1 MAKQNVFQKVG
12 FIVKDFFQHWNTPA
26 KEGYYL
32 SNKEFMAYSVGGMG
46 VQGMGILTQYFAIN
60 MGVHLAYVYNFDQ
73 MIVLYTT
80 WIMAILSLF
89 RAPLVGWLIDNTNSK
104 WGRYRPYLLWAGFA
118 SVACFWLLA
127 FIPNIFMPGEGQEY
141 TETRKWLVIGSYQ
154 LIYFIALTVYSLF
167 SFGRV
172 GLSQVIT
179 PNTNERTKLYS
190 IGGVIDSLGPSIVQ
204 MLFPLIANG
213 VYGQMGLVYKEQ
225 YGDLTAEQI
234 KEMGLGFGMENIHTY
249 QIIFPIMGCICV
261 ALALVMFFGTKERI
275 IKEKKAKA
283 SIGFWAGIAKSFKNK
298 YFWLF
303 NISTVL
309 AFGRITLFASVN
321 YVCAYMIGG
330 DLGGTL
336 RGIIPTLMAIGFVP
350 GMLFSPIIQKHMGKK
365 NMTLL
370 SFGGSAVLSVFILI
384 LVIYA
389 YEWSVTPYL
398 IFVGI
403 FLHNIFAALWTVTS
417 PAMTADYCEYQQ
429 WKTGDRLDGYMSQ
442 YTQVITTICGLA
454 SGALVTYL
462 LKKFG
467 ANESA
472 DYADPVVMRSVFIIW
487 GILGI
492 VCGILAMIPFF
503 FWNLT
508 EKKQLEMAK
517 DMKIKA
523 YTNDL
528 QAGELEEE
536 NVKEAIELGVLT
548 REQALEMGFT
558 VVMEAETNE
567 NAAQDIL
574 QEQMFVQNENSSD
587 IDSIQSKNIE
597 QGDILEKKDNESLL
611 EDDDKKS
618 QKKD

>member
-1 MAKQNVFQKVG
+1 MKKQNIFQKAG
-12 FIVKDFFQHWNTPA
+12 FLVKDFFKHWNIPA

-141 TETRKWLVIGSYQ
+141 TTTRKWLVIGSYQ

-167 SFGRV
+167 AFGRV

-190 IGGVIDSLGPSIVQ
+190 VGGVIDSLGPSIVQ

-213 VYGQMGLVYKEQ
+213 VYGQMGLVYKDK
-225 YGDLTAEQI
+225 YGELTAEQI
-234 KEMGLGFGMENIHTY
+234 TEMGLGFGMENIYTY

-283 SIGFWAGIAKSFKNK
+283 SVGFWSGIKKSFKNK

-303 NISTVL
+303 NLSSVL

-336 RGIIPTLMAIGFVP
+336 RGIVPTLMAVGFVP
-350 GMLFSPIIQKHMGKK
+350 GMLFSPIIQKYMGKK

-370 SFGGSAVLSVFILI
+370 SFGGSAALSVLI
-384 LVIYA
+384 LMLVLFA
-389 YEWSVTPYL
+389 YNWGATPYL
-398 IFVGI
+398 IFVGV

-442 YTQVITTICGLA
+442 YSQVITTICGLG
-454 SGALVTYL
+454 SGALVAFL
-462 LKKFG
+462 LKKYG

-472 DYADPVVMRSVFIIW
+472 DYANPEVMRSAFIIW
-487 GILGI
+487 CVLGI
-492 VCGILAMIPFF
+492 VCGVLAMIPFF

-508 EKKQLEMAK
+508 EKKQLEMAR
-517 DMKIKA
+517 DLKIKA

-528 QAGELEEE
+528 EKGELDEE
-536 NVKEAIELGVLT
+536 NVKEAVELGVLT
-548 REQALEMGFT
+548 REQALEMGFAS
-558 VVMEAETNE
+558 VMEAQTEEDASEQLHEEQTLLMSQMQDTQSTDSVVKDADETKE
-567 NAAQDIL
+567 GKA
-574 QEQMFVQNENSSD
+574 E
-587 IDSIQSKNIE
+587 
-597 QGDILEKKDNESLL
+597 
-611 EDDDKKS
+611 
-618 QKKD
+618 